1 LKFHKKWDEP
11 KLESP
16 YFLFN
21 KKIGLN
27 VVLQVF
33 RFIYKNNT
41 TGATSGARTSNP
53 SGAPEFTCNEIETL
67 SRNVIAY

>member
-21 KKIGLN
+21 KKRGLN

-41 TGATSGARTSNP
+41 TGATSGARTSYP
-53 SGAPEFTCNEIETL
+53 SGAPELIPGF
-67 SRNVIAY
+67 